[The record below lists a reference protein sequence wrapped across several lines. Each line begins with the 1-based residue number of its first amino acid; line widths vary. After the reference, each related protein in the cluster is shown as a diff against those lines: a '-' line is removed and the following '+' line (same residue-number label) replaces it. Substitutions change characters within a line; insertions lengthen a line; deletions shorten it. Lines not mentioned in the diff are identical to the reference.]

1 MSVIYNMDIKTD
13 LHVQALGFHSNN
25 RFRYCVVTVIQE

>member
-13 LHVQALGFHSNN
+13 LHVQALGFHGFLQPCRS
-25 RFRYCVVTVIQE
+25 RFIC